1 MYAPISAEKQ
11 AARQAAL
18 EAEVAALESKLGA
31 GVDADA
37 IVKKHIKLLH
47 KYNEAKDATQV
58 YSHRKGAQP
67 SILPPKDAHVLQLAT
82 LKETTIRQI
91 HEDWDLRDAD

>member
-18 EAEVAALESKLGA
+18 ETEVAALESKLGA

-47 KYNEAKDATQV
+47 KYNEAKDATQILIGKV
-58 YSHRKGAQP
+58 LKPQYSPQRC
-67 SILPPKDAHVLQLAT
+67 DAHVLQLAT